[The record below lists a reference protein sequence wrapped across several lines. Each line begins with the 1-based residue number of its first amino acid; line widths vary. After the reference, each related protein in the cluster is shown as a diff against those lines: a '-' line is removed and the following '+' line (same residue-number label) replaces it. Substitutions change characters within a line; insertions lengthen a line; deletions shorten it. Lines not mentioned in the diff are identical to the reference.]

1 MTADASQAALPLG
14 WFLLLAASVFV
25 VCGLLWL
32 FADGAERIDA
42 ALAQLDDDDEPV
54 PYLPTD
60 VCTDP
65 DCGCEQAREVAR
77 GHLRLFRAMQEQAAW
92 EDRLRAVARA
102 DAEAAGVR
110 DGGR

>member
-1 MTADASQAALPLG
+1 MTAFIWRLAFAVAIMAALRLAGSIGEG
-14 WFLLLAASVFV
+14 W
-25 VCGLLWL
+25 
-32 FADGAERIDA
+32 ERMRRAGDV
-42 ALAQLDDDDEPV
+42 LDVYPTDDEPV

-65 DCGCEQAREVAR
+65 DCDCEQAREVAR